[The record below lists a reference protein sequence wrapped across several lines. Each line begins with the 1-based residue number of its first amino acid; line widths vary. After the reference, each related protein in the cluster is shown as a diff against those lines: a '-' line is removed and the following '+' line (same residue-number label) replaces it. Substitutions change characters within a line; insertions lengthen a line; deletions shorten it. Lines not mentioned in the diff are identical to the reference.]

1 MDMETAKAINAVSN
15 KVNDVARRL
24 DEYFNIRTN
33 ENKQGV
39 IDAQNATCELSVEI
53 DERISDIENALCELS
68 EQEEE
73 DNG

>member
-1 MDMETAKAINAVSN
+1 MDMETARAINAVSN

-24 DEYFNIRTN
+24 DEYFNIRAN
-33 ENKQGV
+33 ENEQSV

>member
-1 MDMETAKAINAVSN
+1 MDMETARAINAVSN

-24 DEYFNIRTN
+24 DEYFNMRTD

-39 IDAQNATCELSVEI
+39 IDAQNATCELSEEV

-68 EQEEE
+68 EQE
-73 DNG
+73 G

>member
-1 MDMETAKAINAVSN
+1 MDMETARAINAVSN

-24 DEYFNIRTN
+24 DEYFGIRTD

-39 IDAQNATCELSVEI
+39 VDAQNATCELSEEV

-68 EQEEE
+68 ELEPEEE
-73 DNG
+73 